1 MLIKHE
7 KLYIIMET
15 WEGKCHSN
23 QLHYIDTGW
32 VKFWDNIF
40 TNVNKNFLRSCNGL
54 TSTLGK
60 LNSVLAFKYVNRF
73 ILQGLGSSVQFR
85 RLTWSFNWSLDLLF
99 VPFSQLPFLLHL
111 QTNWFTVISSS
122 TLSFLLLPHWWYQIT
137 KIKEG
142 GKKTSSVRPAQP
154 ACSPALWL
162 ALQPPQLLSS
172 QRDCSPLQGITLLS
186 SLNTRLRL
194 GLIPAISGPVLP
206 CKFPVSLTTSTHWVS
221 TSN

>member
-1 MLIKHE
+1 MSIVLSCKDLVVLFSLGGSHGASTGRWIFLI
-7 KLYIIMET
+7 
-15 WEGKCHSN
+15 
-23 QLHYIDTGW
+23 
-32 VKFWDNIF
+32 
-40 TNVNKNFLRSCNGL
+40 
-54 TSTLGK
+54 
-60 LNSVLAFKYVNRF
+60 
-73 ILQGLGSSVQFR
+73 
-85 RLTWSFNWSLDLLF
+85 F

-137 KIKEG
+137 KIKEE

-162 ALQPPQLLSS
+162 ALQPTQLLSS

-206 CKFPVSLTTSTHWVS
+206 CKFPVSLTTSTHTEFQPPINMTPHSPIFVW
-221 TSN
+221 

>member
-7 KLYIIMET
+7 KLHIIMET

-85 RLTWSFNWSLDLLF
+85 RLTWSFNWSLDLLNF
-99 VPFSQLPFLLHL
+99 CPFQPTSISFASSNQLIHCHF
-111 QTNWFTVISSS
+111 FFYTVISSS
-122 TLSFLLLPHWWYQIT
+122 TPLMISNY
-137 KIKEG
+137 KNKRRR
-142 GKKTSSVRPAQP
+142 KKDQFS
-154 ACSPALWL
+154 
-162 ALQPPQLLSS
+162 
-172 QRDCSPLQGITLLS
+172 
-186 SLNTRLRL
+186 
-194 GLIPAISGPVLP
+194 
-206 CKFPVSLTTSTHWVS
+206 
-221 TSN
+221 